1 MGRRFESSQC
11 QMIYDEWFWYQAERN
26 KDFLLGTSK
35 YSHQGLKRF
44 FEDGLSVNSVKEED
58 GNGFM
63 VIRQYRVLKP
73 SSTSCS

>member
-11 QMIYDEWFWYQAERN
+11 QMIYDEWFWYQAEKN
-26 KDFLLGTSK
+26 KDLLLDTSK
-35 YSHQGLKRF
+35 YSHQELKRL
-44 FEDGLSVNSVKEED
+44 FEDDLSANTVKEVT

-63 VIRQYRVLKP
+63 VVRQYSVLKP